1 MTGALSRTRG
11 TPVSEYLPQRALM
24 TLWTAVHLGVSPA
37 SNAIQELDEWQIG
50 LMYEIAMNF
59 PVDGLRKSYLDRKD
73 KEAVEN
79 IDDEDLAEL
88 GHSQAE
94 IDRINGKE

>member
-1 MTGALSRTRG
+1 M
-11 TPVSEYLPQRALM
+11 
-24 TLWTAVHLGVSPA
+24 HLGVSPA
-37 SNAIQELDEWQIG
+37 SKAIQALDEWQIG

-59 PVDGLRKSYLDRKD
+59 PVEGLRKSYLDRKE

-88 GHSQAE
+88 GLSQSE
-94 IDRINGKE
+94 IDRIKGKE

>member
-1 MTGALSRTRG
+1 LTNALSRKKG

-37 SNAIQELDEWQIG
+37 SKEMQALDEWQIG

-59 PVDGLRKSYLDRKD
+59 PVDGLRKSYLERKE

-88 GHSQAE
+88 GLSQTD
-94 IDRINGKE
+94 IDQIKGKA